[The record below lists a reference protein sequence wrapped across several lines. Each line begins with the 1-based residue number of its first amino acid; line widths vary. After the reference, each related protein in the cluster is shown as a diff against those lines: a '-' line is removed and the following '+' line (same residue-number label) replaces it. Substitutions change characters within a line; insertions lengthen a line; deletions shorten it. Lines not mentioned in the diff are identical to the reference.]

1 MPKFRGGSPIQNQ
14 IIRGITKSK
23 ISAFRVNSVIDGG
36 DICLKRHI
44 NLTGNTKNIFIQIE
58 SKIFRMIKNLT
69 LRKKLR
75 FINKKVEYLF
85 IKDELQKKVSLI
97 KTKLEI

>member
-1 MPKFRGGSPIQNQ
+1 MYSISYFNLPKFRGGSPIQNQ

-44 NLTGNTKNIFIQIE
+44 NLTEIQ
-58 SKIFRMIKNLT
+58 KI
-69 LRKKLR
+69 
-75 FINKKVEYLF
+75 YL
-85 IKDELQKKVSLI
+85 LN
-97 KTKLEI
+97 